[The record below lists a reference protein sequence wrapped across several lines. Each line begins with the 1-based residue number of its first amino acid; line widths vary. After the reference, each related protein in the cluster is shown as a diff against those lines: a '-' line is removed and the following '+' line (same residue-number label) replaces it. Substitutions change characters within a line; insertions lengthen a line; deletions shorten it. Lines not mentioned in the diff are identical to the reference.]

1 MRNVLIA
8 ITAAITFTLSSTEVF
23 AWGQNGHRVTGAI
36 AEPMLSK
43 KAARQVRA
51 IIGNESL
58 AEASTWADEMKSNPD
73 PFWQATANPWHWV
86 TVPVGKTYAEVGAPP
101 EGDAVSA
108 LAKFTATLKD
118 PAAKPEDKQ
127 LALRFIVHIIGDLH
141 QPLHVGNGTDRGG
154 NDHKVTFHREETNLH
169 SVWDTDLI
177 ERQGLSYTEMTA
189 FLARRITPENKRA
202 WSVAD
207 PLVWVGE
214 SAALRDT
221 IYPTSPQISWR
232 YGYDTNDAL
241 DLRLMQ
247 AGVRIAAYLNETFK

>member
-1 MRNVLIA
+1 MRNMLIA
-8 ITAAITFTLSSTEVF
+8 ITAAITLTLSSTEVF

-36 AEPMLSK
+36 AEPLLSK

-73 PFWQATANPWHWV
+73 PFWQTTANPWHWV

-118 PAAKPEDKQ
+118 PAAKLEDKQ
-127 LALRFIVHIIGDLH
+127 LALRFILHIIGDLH

-177 ERQGLSYTEMTA
+177 ERQGLSFTEMTA
-189 FLARRITPENKRA
+189 FLARRITPDNKRA
-202 WSVAD
+202 WSNTD

-214 SAALRDT
+214 SATLRDT
-221 IYPTSPQISWR
+221 IYPANPQISWR

-247 AGVRIAAYLNETFK
+247 AGVRIAAYLNDTLK